1 MILWVTGMTANI
13 PIDDRLRLSEIYVS
27 VQGESTWAGLPC
39 VFVRLTGCNLRCTWC
54 DSDFTFTGG
63 EHRALKNVLAEVQ
76 ALGIHLVEVTGGEP
90 LAQRQSIPL
99 LQGLLDAGHTVLLE
113 TSGSISIE
121 DVPEG
126 VHVIMDLK
134 PPGSGEMESNVWDN
148 LEHLR
153 KGDEVKFVL
162 ASRED
167 YEWSRDVVIQHRLQ
181 DRFPVLFSTVFGKLD
196 PALVSDW
203 MCADKLQ
210 VRLQLQMH
218 KYIWPP
224 DARGV

>member
-1 MILWVTGMTANI
+1 M
-13 PIDDRLRLSEIYVS
+13 
-27 VQGESTWAGLPC
+27 
-39 VFVRLTGCNLRCTWC
+39 
-54 DSDFTFTGG
+54 
-63 EHRALKNVLAEVQ
+63 Q
-76 ALGIHLVEVTGGEP
+76 A
-90 LAQRQSIPL
+90 
-99 LQGLLDAGHTVLLE
+99 LLDAGHTVLLE
-113 TSGSISIE
+113 TSGSLSIG

-126 VHVIMDLK
+126 VHVIMDIK
-134 PPGSGEMESNVWDN
+134 PPGSGEVEANDWDN
-148 LEHLR
+148 IGRLR

-167 YEWSRDVVIQHRLQ
+167 YEWSRDLVREHQLET
-181 DRFPVLFSTVFGKLD
+181 RFPVLFSTVFDSLE

-203 MCADKLQ
+203 LCADQLP

>member
-1 MILWVTGMTANI
+1 MTTNI
-13 PIDDRLRLSEIYVS
+13 PIDDRLRVSEIYVS

-39 VFVRLTGCNLRCTWC
+39 VFVRLTGCNLRCSWC

-63 EHRALKNVLAEVQ
+63 EHRSVDDVLAEVR
-76 ALGIHLVEVTGGEP
+76 ALGIPLVEVTGGEP
-90 LAQRQSIPL
+90 LAQRQCTRL
-99 LQGLLDAGHTVLLE
+99 LQRLLDAGHTVLLE
-113 TSGSISIE
+113 TSGSISTE
-121 DVPEG
+121 NVPEG
-126 VHVIMDLK
+126 IHVIMDIK
-134 PPGSGEMESNVWDN
+134 PPGSGEVESNDWDN
-148 LEHLR
+148 LDRLR
-153 KGDEVKFVL
+153 SGDEVKFVL

-167 YEWSRDVVIQHRLQ
+167 YEWSRDIVIKNQLT
-181 DRFPVLFSTVFGKLD
+181 DRFPVLFSTVYGKLD

-203 MCADKLQ
+203 VCADKLQ